1 MSTIDV
7 SARRHNPWNKGKL
20 SGQKALFQELLLS
33 RLVALAGIL
42 DVRKAELRHGS
53 HLCVWTSSC
62 SKMRGTCSDFP

>member
-20 SGQKALFQELLLS
+20 SGQKALFQELPLS

-53 HLCVWTSSC
+53 HLCV
-62 SKMRGTCSDFP
+62 